1 MVTSFNDPLFQ
12 LSGRWVTLGEV
23 TLVAGVCGLL
33 LLVVLFVL
41 LLRLSRG
48 RAATQAAAEAHA
60 RELEAQLGA
69 MLKTQAEMTG
79 RMQTMAEVFS
89 TRQSDMMRGVN
100 ERLDGMGHKLGQ
112 TMATTTQNTQEGLR
126 TLHERLVV
134 IDRAQKNI
142 TDLSGQVVE
151 LQHILSN
158 KQTRGAFGQGRMEA
172 IVQDALPNG
181 AYAFQAALTN
191 NSRPDCIIHMPGDAH
206 PLVIDAK
213 FPLEAFNRIR
223 DAQDAE
229 DRKIAQTQFRR
240 DIAKHVADIRER
252 YLIAGETQD
261 TAFMFVPSE
270 SIFAEL
276 HENFD
281 DLVQKAHR
289 ARIVIVSPSLLMLS
303 IQVIQSILKDARMRE
318 LAHVVQE
325 EVRTMLGDVDRL
337 DERVLKLQQH
347 FGQANKDIE
356 QILIS
361 SGKISKRGQRIEAL
375 ELGEETGDAADHGE
389 SLDGSSDDE
398 VMRAPLL
405 PLSRGS

>member
-1 MVTSFNDPLFQ
+1 MQISFNEPLYQ
-12 LSGRWVTLGEV
+12 IAGRWFSLGEV
-23 TLVAGVCGLL
+23 TAGAAILL
-33 LLVVLFVL
+33 LLL
-41 LLRLSRG
+41 LLLNSA
-48 RAATQAAAEAHA
+48 RAARARAAAQAMATRHA
-60 RELEAQLGA
+60 MEMDARVGE

-79 RMQTMAEVFS
+79 RMQTMAEVFG
-89 TRQSDMMRGVN
+89 TRQSDLMRGVN

-112 TMATTTQNTQEGLR
+112 SMATTTQNTQEGLR
-126 TLHERLVV
+126 NLHERLAV

-172 IVQDALPNG
+172 IVADALPDS
-181 AYAFQAALTN
+181 AYAFQATLTTG
-191 NSRPDCIIHMPGDAH
+191 SRPDCIIHMPGDAH

-223 DAQDAE
+223 DAHGPE
-229 DRKIAQTQFRR
+229 DMKVAHAQFRK
-240 DIAKHVADIRER
+240 DIAKHIADIAER
-252 YLIAGETQD
+252 YLIPGETQD
-261 TAFMFVPSE
+261 TAFLFVPSE

-281 DLVQKAHR
+281 DLIQKAHR

-303 IQVIQSILKDARMRE
+303 IQMIQSILKDARMRE

-325 EVRTMLGDVDRL
+325 EVHTMLGDVDRL
-337 DERVLKLQQH
+337 DERVMKLQQH

-361 SGKISKRGQRIEAL
+361 TAKISKRGQRIEAL
-375 ELGEETGDAADHGE
+375 ELGDEKTDGN
-389 SLDGSSDDE
+389 DGSSNADGL
-398 VMRAPLL
+398 VVPLL
-405 PLSRGS
+405 PTGRG

>member
-1 MVTSFNDPLFQ
+1 MQNPFDDPLFQ
-12 LSGRWVTLGEV
+12 IAGRWFSLGEV
-23 TLVAGVCGLL
+23 ALGAGALIVLL
-33 LLVVLFVL
+33 LIVL
-41 LLRLSRG
+41 LVISLRLSRS
-48 RAATQAAAEAHA
+48 RAVSEAVATRHA
-60 RELEAQLGA
+60 QDLETHVSE
-69 MLKTQAEMTG
+69 MLKTQSEMTG
-79 RMQTMAEVFS
+79 RMQTMAELFGS
-89 TRQSDMMRGVN
+89 RQSDMMRAVN

-112 TMATTTQNTQEGLR
+112 TMATTTQSTQEGLR
-126 TLHERLVV
+126 TLHERLAV

-172 IVQDALPNG
+172 IVADALPDT
-181 AYAFQAALTN
+181 AYSFQATLAGGT
-191 NSRPDCIIHMPGDAH
+191 RPDCLIHMPGDAH

-223 DAQDAE
+223 DAQGPE
-229 DRKIAQTQFRR
+229 DIKAAQAQFRR
-240 DIAKHVADIRER
+240 DIAKHVADIGAK
-252 YLIAGETQD
+252 YLIPGETQD

-281 DLVQKAHR
+281 DLIQKAHR

-347 FGQANKDIE
+347 FGQANKDID
-356 QILIS
+356 QILVS

-375 ELGEETGDAADHGE
+375 ELG
-389 SLDGSSDDE
+389 DE
-398 VMRAPLL
+398 VGANKGADSDVLKPPLL
-405 PLSRGS
+405 PIGRD